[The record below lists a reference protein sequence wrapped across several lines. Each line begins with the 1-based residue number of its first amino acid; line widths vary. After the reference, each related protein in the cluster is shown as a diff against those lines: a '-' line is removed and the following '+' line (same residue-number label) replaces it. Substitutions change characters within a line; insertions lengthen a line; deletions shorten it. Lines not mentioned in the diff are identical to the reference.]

1 MNAQNTNP
9 TNEQDKMNPAAIMK
23 RAAMQI
29 TSRYLPTV
37 EAATELMAQVTTAKV
52 IENGAEIEF
61 QPENR
66 LERMAAMV
74 QYAFYRGA
82 AAALETVEALCDEIT
97 AAKAQDGGQQA

>member
-1 MNAQNTNP
+1 MKTQNTNP
-9 TNEQDKMNPAAIMK
+9 TNEQDKTNPAAIMK

-29 TSRYLPTV
+29 TSRHLPTV
-37 EAATELMAQVTTAKV
+37 EAATELMAQATTAKV
-52 IENGAEIEF
+52 IENGAEIEY

-82 AAALETVEALCDEIT
+82 AAALEL
-97 AAKAQDGGQQA
+97 AAELHDREQAERGGQQA